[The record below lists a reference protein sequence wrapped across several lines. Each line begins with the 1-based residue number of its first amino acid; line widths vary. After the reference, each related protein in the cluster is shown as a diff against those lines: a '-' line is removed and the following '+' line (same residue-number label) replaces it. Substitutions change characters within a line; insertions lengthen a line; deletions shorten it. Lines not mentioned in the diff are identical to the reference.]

1 MAYNISITDG
11 ASAEL
16 GEILDYIINRLQN
29 PNAAKDFLDKVGE
42 CYGRLAE
49 NPKIY
54 QLCDYE
60 NFKEKGY
67 RKAVVKNYVLIY
79 RIDEAAKAVYILHI
93 FYGRQNYYSYI

>member
-1 MAYNISITDG
+1 MAYNVSITDG

-16 GEILDYIINRLQN
+16 GEILGYIINRLQN
-29 PNAAKDFLDKVGE
+29 TSAAKDFLDKVGE
-42 CYGRLAE
+42 CYGRLAG

>member
-1 MAYNISITDG
+1 MALPLSSVKLSVISSTVCKTLVPPKI
-11 ASAEL
+11 
-16 GEILDYIINRLQN
+16 
-29 PNAAKDFLDKVGE
+29 FLDKVGE

-54 QLCDYE
+54 QLCDHE